1 MFKFNI
7 SSFLEKFKDI
17 KDPHEDKSHISKI
30 LLEVAGVNVVENN
43 IQIKNKT
50 IHIQA
55 SSLYKSRIFIK
66 KEEILKVIN
75 ENHPELEIKEIF

>member
-7 SSFLEKFKDI
+7 SSFLEKFKNI
-17 KDPHEDKSHISKI
+17 KDPHEDKAHISKI
-30 LLEVAGVNVVENN
+30 LLDVAGVTILENN
-43 IQIKNKT
+43 ITIKNGV

-66 KEEILKVIN
+66 KEKILKVISV
-75 ENHPELEIKEIF
+75 NHPELEIKEIF

>member
-7 SSFLEKFKDI
+7 SSFLEKFKNI
-17 KDPHEDKSHISKI
+17 KDPHEDKAHISKI
-30 LLEVAGVNVVENN
+30 LLDVAGVTILENN
-43 IQIKNKT
+43 ITIKNGV

-66 KEEILKVIN
+66 KEEILKVISV
-75 ENHPELEIKEIF
+75 NHPELEIKEIF

>member
-7 SSFLEKFKDI
+7 SSFLEKFKNI
-17 KDPHEDKSHISKI
+17 KDPNEDKSHISKI
-30 LLEVAGVNVVENN
+30 LLEVAGVTIVENN